1 MTQSLLSVWP
11 FAEEGRSRHQA
22 SMSQG
27 AASPDPFFTT
37 SSPAQESLLDD
48 AQGGPLPRV
57 YSTGQVFP
65 GMVGGLFCLPFLFF

>member
-1 MTQSLLSVWP
+1 
-11 FAEEGRSRHQA
+11 
-22 SMSQG
+22 MSQG

-37 SSPAQESLLDD
+37 SPPAQESLLDD

-65 GMVGGLFCLPFLFF
+65 GMVGRLSVGSFLFF